1 MKSNKIFKLM
11 CEYVKPRFSGLLESN
26 PVEFEVRLSNTTKSI
41 KNVLGHE
48 VEKSEL
54 NKMIAEFNKKVREA
68 YAKSRNNREQE
79 DSGLIVVPDSIRKA
93 AFSALEQHDLS
104 PHFGS
109 KEGVSMAR
117 ILSMF
122 PYVTSGVVD
131 EISNHLDSCQYG
143 DSATEKWTEK
153 LWGGRDARAWV
164 SSTGNIVAEKNK
176 AEDTEKINEEA
187 EVPSEDPTV
196 AEIIIGM
203 FREAHTIEQ
212 NKIDDRS
219 ISERKREAY
228 MKNSGF
234 I

>member
-1 MKSNKIFKLM
+1 MNSKKIFKLM
-11 CEYVKPRFSGLLESN
+11 CEYAKPRFSGLLESN

-54 NKMIAEFNKKVREA
+54 NQMIAEFNKQVREA
-68 YAKSRNNREQE
+68 YGKSRNNRGQE
-79 DSGLIVVPDSIRKA
+79 DNGLIAVPDSVRQA
-93 AFSALEQHDLS
+93 AKSALEQHDLS

-109 KEGVSMAR
+109 KEGISMAM

-122 PYVTSGVVD
+122 PYVTNGVVD
-131 EISNHLDSCQYG
+131 EVSNHLDSLQFG
-143 DSATEKWTEK
+143 DSTTDKWAK
-153 LWGGRDARAWV
+153 ILWGGRSAHAWV
-164 SSTGNIVAEKNK
+164 STTRNVVAEESKVGDK
-176 AEDTEKINEEA
+176 EEINEE
-187 EVPSEDPTV
+187 SEAISEEPTV
-196 AEIIIGM
+196 AETIIGM

-212 NKIDDRS
+212 DKIDNRP